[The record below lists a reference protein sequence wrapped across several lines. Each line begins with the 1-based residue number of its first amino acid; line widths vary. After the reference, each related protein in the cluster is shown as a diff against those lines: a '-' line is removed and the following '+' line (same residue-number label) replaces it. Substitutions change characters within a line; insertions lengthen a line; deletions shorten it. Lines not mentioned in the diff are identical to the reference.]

1 MDQPES
7 SRISLIEFIDAARAQ
22 GATDEVLAAM
32 LERRGWPQKEI
43 YRAFG
48 ERYERLTGLG
58 VPVRRGTIGEAARDA
73 FLYLLSFG
81 TLGTWTCALGSLF
94 FTLIERWFPD
104 PVVSRPFRNANIEL
118 SGAMASL
125 IVAFPTYLFTTRLII
140 RDVAA
145 NPEKLESGV
154 RKWLTYIALLLAAG
168 VFIGDLIT
176 FLSYFLRGELTP
188 RFVLKVITVLA
199 IAGGVFW
206 YYLLS
211 LQKPVSG
218 EHG

>member
-1 MDQPES
+1 M
-7 SRISLIEFIDAARAQ
+7 
-22 GATDEVLAAM
+22 
-32 LERRGWPQKEI
+32 
-43 YRAFG
+43 
-48 ERYERLTGLG
+48 
-58 VPVRRGTIGEAARDA
+58 
-73 FLYLLSFG
+73 YLLSFG

-94 FTLIERWFPD
+94 FTLIERMFPD
-104 PVVSRPFRNANIEL
+104 PVISQPFRNANIEL

-125 IVAFPTYLFTTRLII
+125 IVAFPIYLITTRLII
-140 RDVAA
+140 HDVDA

-188 RFVLKVITVLA
+188 RFMLKVITVLA

-211 LQKPVSG
+211 LQKPGSG